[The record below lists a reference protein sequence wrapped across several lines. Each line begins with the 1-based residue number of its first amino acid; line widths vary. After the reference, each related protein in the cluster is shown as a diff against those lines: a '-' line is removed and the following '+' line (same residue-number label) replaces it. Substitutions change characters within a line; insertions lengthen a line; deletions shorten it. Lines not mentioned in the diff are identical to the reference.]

1 MANDQLKRT
10 VGDLK
15 DTAIG
20 LRFPED
26 IGSLDN
32 NEPGS
37 RKFSLFTIF
46 QSRRGWQS
54 LVDKGFIALPLPKL
68 NDAVNVSYTDVEAG
82 VTGAVAIGSMGG
94 RVSGDTENL
103 INMLKTGVYS
113 VNQTSVG
120 RIAADLATSA
130 FPGLRASLV
139 NGLGTIA
146 NPYLT
151 NVFKSTGFREYSFSY
166 SLKAKSKT
174 ESETITEIVKQ
185 FKLSMMPDDI
195 LVKSDSASFKDGH
208 TQTTGIQT
216 LPDIFN
222 IRFYPTTKDYNMNDT
237 GKKLFQIKYAV
248 LKNVKVDYSPDTQ
261 NPTFFEGTNAP
272 VGVNLTLSFQETTIY
287 TRERCEDDYSSLIY
301 SDTRPDPSSP

>member
-46 QSRRGWQS
+46 QRRPGSQS

-68 NDAVNVSYTDVEAG
+68 NDAVNVSYTDVELG

-166 SLKAKSKT
+166 SLKAKSRT